1 MSSLSPEVEV
11 GVFEGDWSLASWSSP
26 IRLREVYFNPDTG
39 GYRCQ
44 RKAKLCRKKGAEH
57 AELLDEKEWVEVDEK
72 SDEVYSRTLEGAKRS
87 ALSHE
92 VCHSEGLGS
101 ERKWL
106 TVSKLIE

>member
-1 MSSLSPEVEV
+1 M
-11 GVFEGDWSLASWSSP
+11 
-26 IRLREVYFNPDTG
+26 
-39 GYRCQ
+39 
-44 RKAKLCRKKGAEH
+44 
-57 AELLDEKEWVEVDEK
+57 DEKEWVELDEK
-72 SDEVYSRTLEGAKRS
+72 SDEVYSRTLEVAKRS